1 MKWKIQL
8 IVVVFIV
15 IPIIPYQDID
25 ILKIFCQ
32 LFLLK
37 RLISYTLSWCY
48 YLVMCGLWLAI
59 KKIFSHPSFLPSFL
73 PLSTVPVVFFLELW
87 AVSCF
92 TDKIAVLTPS
102 VLLFFLLLFF
112 VIFLIIKL
120 IIMSRGGGWVEDI
133 IFIFGFFLV
142 CLLVW
147 VGCWPFINSKPSC
160 DGVDIF
166 ST

>member
-92 TDKIAVLTPS
+92 TDKIAVLPPS

-120 IIMSRGGGWVEDI
+120 IIIYESWWRVGGGYYFYFWIFFGLFVGLGWV
-133 IFIFGFFLV
+133 LT
-142 CLLVW
+142 LY
-147 VGCWPFINSKPSC
+147 
-160 DGVDIF
+160 
-166 ST
+166 